1 MELSLYRSSNS
12 GNYYQSDLRK
22 CFLAGHYSGRQP
34 RESKSKCPIWC
45 RLWEIGSHL
54 FFFNCTHT
62 WPQTLSIESIEHEFS
77 MIYRCLRHAVDARPT
92 LSRYD
97 VLVVAGPVAQRLEQ
111 RTHNPLVLGSNPSG
125 PTNKFLSPEFGIS
138 WFSSFAHFPQI
149 REHSRTKLPRP
160 APQPGVASPG

>member
-111 RTHNPLVLGSNPSG
+111 RTHNPLVLGSNPGGLTRPSR
-125 PTNKFLSPEFGIS
+125 L
-138 WFSSFAHFPQI
+138 AFPVALVV
-149 REHSRTKLPRP
+149 LP
-160 APQPGVASPG
+160 ASPVTFAVTT